1 MVLSGFRYARTI
13 LPFPLWHQDYPRPLL
28 PKQYINFIILPF
40 YVKTIFYKGG
50 TLMTPN
56 IPKDPVML
64 LSYLNTQLRDFYPTL
79 EECCRSLNLSQAQI
93 EETLAAI
100 DYHYDDTKNKF
111 V

>member
-1 MVLSGFRYARTI
+1 M
-13 LPFPLWHQDYPRPLL
+13 
-28 PKQYINFIILPF
+28 PF

-100 DYHYDDTKNKF
+100 DYHYDNTKNKF